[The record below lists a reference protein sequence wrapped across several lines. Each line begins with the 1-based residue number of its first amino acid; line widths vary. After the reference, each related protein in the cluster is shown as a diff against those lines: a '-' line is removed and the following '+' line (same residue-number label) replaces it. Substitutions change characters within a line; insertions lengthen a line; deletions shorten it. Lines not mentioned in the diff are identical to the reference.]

1 MGYSIIRYLRNFPLR
16 YYLKGGLAQMR
27 GPTISLLLSAQQS
40 AALICRGRRA
50 QGFELEDQPQL
61 SWSPSELEP
70 FPERIYG

>member
-1 MGYSIIRYLRNFPLR
+1 MGYSIIRYLRNLPLR

-27 GPTISLLLSAQQS
+27 GPTISLFLSAQQS

-50 QGFELEDQPQL
+50 QGFELEDQPRL
-61 SWSPSELEP
+61 CEPPSGPGP

>member
-16 YYLKGGLAQMR
+16 YYLKGGLAQMG

-50 QGFELEDQPQL
+50 QGFE
-61 SWSPSELEP
+61 
-70 FPERIYG
+70 F